1 MWPGTKDSL
10 INRIIEYEKENFER
24 VVIELES
31 GISNGYDKYNQ
42 MLRMNSDD
50 NSDDTES
57 DKEVKKVLLDCV
69 KKELEMGNEIASSR
83 ELGRRL
89 AKIKL
94 NSQDITASEYV
105 KRKYGS
111 MYRLIIQESDLYHMK
126 EAPGNG
132 NKEYFVTLLSN

>member
-1 MWPGTKDSL
+1 M
-10 INRIIEYEKENFER
+10 INRIVEYEKENFER
-24 VVIELES
+24 EVIELES
-31 GISNGYDKYNQ
+31 GISIGYDKYNQ
-42 MLRMNSDD
+42 MLRMNSGGS
-50 NSDDTES
+50 SDDTES
-57 DKEVKKVLLDCV
+57 DKEVKEVLMDCV
-69 KKELEMGNEIASSR
+69 KKELELGNEVASSR